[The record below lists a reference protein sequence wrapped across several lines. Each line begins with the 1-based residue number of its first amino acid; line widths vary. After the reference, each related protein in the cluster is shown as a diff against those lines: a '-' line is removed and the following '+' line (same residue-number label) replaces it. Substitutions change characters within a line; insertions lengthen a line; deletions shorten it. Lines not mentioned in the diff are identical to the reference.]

1 MLNTTKYI
9 AEQKIKAY
17 EKIHIPTKDEVME
30 DMIAIGKAIAGTLDN
45 PKPLKDVYAVFVEN
59 NNRDLEFYGFVGDG
73 AGTIDCEGNLVHI
86 GDTVALTYK
95 GWRVFNQC
103 AIKILPKQKTIY
115 NHDGRVVKSYKEFP
129 AECKKDTNGLFTVV
143 SCLNEYLKSINQS
156 NLDKGNESVI

>member
-1 MLNTTKYI
+1 MLNTAKYI
-9 AEQKIKAY
+9 AEQKMKVY

-73 AGTIDCEGNLVHI
+73 AGTIDSKGNLVHI
-86 GDTVALTYK
+86 GDLIEMTHNGKRIYS
-95 GWRVFNQC
+95 QY
-103 AIKILPKQKTIY
+103 AIKILPKQKTIDY
-115 NHDGRVVKSYKEFP
+115 RKGRIVKSYKEFP
-129 AECKKDTNGLFTVV
+129 AECKKNNKGLFTVV

-156 NLDKGNESVI
+156 NSDKGNESVI

>member
-1 MLNTTKYI
+1 MLNTAKYI
-9 AEQKIKAY
+9 AEQKMKVY

-59 NNRDLEFYGFVGDG
+59 NNRDLEFHGFVGDG
-73 AGTIDCEGNLVHI
+73 AGTIDSKGNLVHI
-86 GDTVALTYK
+86 GDVIEMSHNGKRIYS
-95 GWRVFNQC
+95 QY

-129 AECKKDTNGLFTVV
+129 AECKKNTKGLFTVV
-143 SCLNEYLKSINQS
+143 SCLDAYLKSTS
-156 NLDKGNESVI
+156 NTRNEGSV

>member
-1 MLNTTKYI
+1 MLNTAKYI

-73 AGTIDCEGNLVHI
+73 AGTIDTEGNLLHI
-86 GDTVALTYK
+86 GDTVEMYCKDGHTSRQYVL
-95 GWRVFNQC
+95 R
-103 AIKILPKQKTIY
+103 ILPKQKSIDFF
-115 NHDGRVVKSYKEFP
+115 NGKLVKSYKKLSKNICSQDHGIFH
-129 AECKKDTNGLFTVV
+129 FV
-143 SCLNEYLKSINQS
+143 SCLDEYNKSID
-156 NLDKGNESVI
+156 NLL